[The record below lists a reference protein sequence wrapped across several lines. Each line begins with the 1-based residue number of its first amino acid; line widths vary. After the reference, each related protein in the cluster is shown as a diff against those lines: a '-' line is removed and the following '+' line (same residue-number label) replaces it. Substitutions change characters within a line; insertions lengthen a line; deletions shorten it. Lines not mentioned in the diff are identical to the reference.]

1 MDYLV
6 DVRLVVIGYI
16 NIYGLFMCKKNMVLE
31 LVFFFC
37 LYINIYKKKK
47 LLFVVCWL
55 YKYSLIF
62 YFFKCL
68 VFSERKGWG
77 INLLNIL
84 DICMF
89 EFSNGK
95 V

>member
-1 MDYLV
+1 MVYLCV
-6 DVRLVVIGYI
+6 
-16 NIYGLFMCKKNMVLE
+16 KKNMFLE

-37 LYINIYKKKK
+37 LYINIYKKNKK

-62 YFFKCL
+62 YFFKCI
-68 VFSERKGWG
+68 VYSERKGWG
-77 INLLNIL
+77 GVNLLNIL

-95 V
+95 VGEEIV